1 MAINNQINFLPGT
14 SITAWQGYP
23 LPNPF
28 AWHCQKAQSKRGKGL
43 ENGGEI
49 EGKATGNVTKQKAT
63 EGKVFVWR
71 ADLQG
76 YPL

>member
-1 MAINNQINFLPGT
+1 M
-14 SITAWQGYP
+14 
-23 LPNPF
+23 
-28 AWHCQKAQSKRGKGL
+28 
-43 ENGGEI
+43 

>member
-1 MAINNQINFLPGT
+1 M
-14 SITAWQGYP
+14 QG
-23 LPNPF
+23 
-28 AWHCQKAQSKRGKGL
+28 KS
-43 ENGGEI
+43 
-49 EGKATGNVTKQKAT
+49 TVNVTKQKAA